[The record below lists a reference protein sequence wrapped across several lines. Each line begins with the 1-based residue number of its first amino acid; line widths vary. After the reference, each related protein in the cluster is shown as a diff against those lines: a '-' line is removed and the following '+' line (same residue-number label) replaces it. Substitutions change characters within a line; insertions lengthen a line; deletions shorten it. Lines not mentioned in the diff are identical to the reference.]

1 MNVLLE
7 NMKVIIPGLK
17 AFGEHITTADTLRI
31 LVCLLEYKVS
41 VLKVGKIENCADD
54 IDEIGLQIVA
64 KTLRSLRTLVKVCSS
79 DQDYVSAC
87 ALLRMI
93 TDNISVYKLIYTNE
107 DSVEKEYRHYLYVLD
122 GISMRESLMLNDIE
136 DEGHISQKD
145 LEKLQRQYKE
155 IRQSDSSV
163 KQLCIDILNRHS
175 YAVLYPDFHK
185 QSLSSRNWKFKDK
198 ICVKEI
204 NRNKYSWQELYSG
217 LNIKKDVVKFLS
229 SFLSQFVHGLIIS
242 NISVQETDDEFEP
255 ILSIAIALL
264 STIQKD
270 LETRCPNSD
279 ELFSGFISSKW
290 GREMLQY
297 IDPEQIIKNYSKE

>member
-136 DEGHISQKD
+136 DEGHISQDD

-163 KQLCIDILNRHS
+163 KQFCIDILNRHL
-175 YAVLYPDFHK
+175 YAALYPDFHK

-229 SFLSQFVHGLIIS
+229 SFLSQFVHGLIVS